1 MERFLTPDGCS
12 DPSYY
17 ARPALERTQIAFGS
31 MESVGERRRRAQANM
46 EMVIQ
51 RKGEEEG
58 SRRMICN
65 SFCVERPGASLFPS
79 SNVA

>member
-17 ARPALERTQIAFGS
+17 ARPALERTHIAFGS
-31 MESVGERRRRAQANM
+31 MESVGERQRRAQGSM

-51 RKGEEEG
+51 RKNEQKSQSDLEVVL
-58 SRRMICN
+58 R
-65 SFCVERPGASLFPS
+65 
-79 SNVA
+79 